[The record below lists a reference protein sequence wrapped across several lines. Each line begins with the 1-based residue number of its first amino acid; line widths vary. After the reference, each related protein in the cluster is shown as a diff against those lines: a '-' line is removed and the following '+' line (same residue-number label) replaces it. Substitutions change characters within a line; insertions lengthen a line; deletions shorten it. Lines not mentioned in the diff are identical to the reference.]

1 MIVRHN
7 SEFCGAEE
15 IVAKRNRDGTY
26 HVTLK
31 SVAKEEG
38 TDKEFD
44 IVVEV
49 PRGRVSIEAL
59 ISNDGAGTMYKVTQ
73 VDHAV
78 DSELPEHTPSPADW
92 RMLGYDL
99 SELPRLAK
107 EETE

>member
-15 IVAKRNRDGTY
+15 IVAKANKDGTY

-38 TDKEFD
+38 SGREFD
-44 IVVEV
+44 VVVEV
-49 PRGRVSIEAL
+49 PRSRVSIEAL
-59 ISNDGAGTMYKVTQ
+59 VANDGAGTMYKVTQ
-73 VDHAV
+73 VDRPT
-78 DSELPEHTPSPADW
+78 DIELPEHSPSPADW

-99 SELPRLAK
+99 SELPRLVK
-107 EETE
+107 EE